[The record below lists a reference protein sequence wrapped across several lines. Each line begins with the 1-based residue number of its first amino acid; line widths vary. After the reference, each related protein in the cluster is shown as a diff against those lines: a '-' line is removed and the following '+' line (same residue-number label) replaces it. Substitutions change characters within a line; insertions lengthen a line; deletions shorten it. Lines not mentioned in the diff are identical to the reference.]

1 MLDIGRGLRRNAR
14 IPAAE
19 VRSFITAVDLTA
31 EFWRVGA
38 LLNDQTQLANRV
50 TGTPDGC
57 PGGRGIGVGLSPTP
71 RLPPQNFIMPPQ
83 FPTGLPT
90 TSCEDR
96 GTSRESLLGP

>member
-71 RLPPQNFIMPPQ
+71 RLPPK
-83 FPTGLPT
+83 
-90 TSCEDR
+90 TSSCPRSSQPD
-96 GTSRESLLGP
+96 SRRQVAKTAGHRAKVC